1 MKGLRTALYGLVI
14 ALTAVFSSA
23 DVQAFIAEH
32 IPSIGGA
39 IGIGIIILRAVTS
52 SSIFS
57 GIRKPKIKPLSI
69 LAIGLV
75 LPLMLGC
82 AGLAKQADTPLKKW
96 AVAQEAHTAAS
107 DSLIGV
113 IQTGQ
118 IDKVTAVR
126 IDGWLDRAQDVLN
139 AAITFIQAGEDAS
152 ALTAIIEATSII
164 DSIMKEI
171 ESVTAR
177 NDNVIPW
184 PDVSR
189 VSLGRNGR
197 VHHHDVGNL
206 RGPRPGS
213 RRGGCDPGPCGGFQT
228 AA

>member
-1 MKGLRTALYGLVI
+1 MNGFKTAIYGLCIMALSIFSNQEMQAFFAEHLPWIGGVAGFIVI
-14 ALTAVFSSA
+14 ALRAITSSA
-23 DVQAFIAEH
+23 
-32 IPSIGGA
+32 
-39 IGIGIIILRAVTS
+39 
-52 SSIFS
+52 IFA
-57 GIRKPKIKPLSI
+57 GKPKVLPVL
-69 LAIGLV
+69 LAGALV
-75 LPLMLGC
+75 LPLLGGC
-82 AGLAKQADTPLKKW
+82 SIAKQADTPLKKW

-177 NDNVIPW
+177 NSSVIPW
-184 PDVSR
+184 PHVSW
-189 VSLGRNGR
+189 VGLGRNGR
-197 VHHHDVGNL
+197 IYHRNV
-206 RGPRPGS
+206 RGVEWARPDTRGSPR
-213 RRGGCDPGPCGGFQT
+213 DPSPSWSFRT